1 VSGEYTIKQTRF
13 IQAVKPDDKDGLVVA
28 FNQQRRCSAI
38 AALYACHGAWY
49 APTLMF
55 PPPYFDRRRSV
66 FYRATSIHAP
76 NVFTGITALRHLTSI
91 ATHTAIQRRA
101 RTPLEQL
108 VPATAPRSGMR
119 ANRLPLSCGEGYE
132 TRLLPTPIST
142 PSPPAAT
149 PLPTTAS
156 IQGKGKKARRSHS
169 LHSRQGRF
177 GREVSAVEIT
187 PLSSRPPLS
196 MSTV

>member
-1 VSGEYTIKQTRF
+1 M
-13 IQAVKPDDKDGLVVA
+13 VVP
-28 FNQQRRCSAI
+28 FYQQRRCSAI
-38 AALYACHGAWY
+38 AALYACHGPWY
-49 APTLMF
+49 APTFMF
-55 PPPYFDRRRSV
+55 PPPYFDSRRSV

-119 ANRLPLSCGEGYE
+119 ANRLP
-132 TRLLPTPIST
+132 
-142 PSPPAAT
+142 PSPRRRVRDIITGNANINTINPNDN
-149 PLPTTAS
+149 PTTNNGFNS
-156 IQGKGKKARRSHS
+156 RQRHKARRSHS

-196 MSTV
+196 MSTA